1 MTEPN
6 SVKAVLEQ
14 LAEAERQRAEP
25 NLSSK
30 QRRARTV
37 SRLAAVQALYQME
50 LAGEGVETVI
60 TEFSNFRFDADIEGE
75 ALAEA
80 DEAYFADIVRG
91 VIESQRD
98 IDTAI
103 KARLA
108 SNWKLERLD
117 ATLRALLRSGA
128 WELIKHP
135 ETPREVVIDEYVE
148 LAKAF
153 FDDAE
158 ARFVNAALD
167 GVAKDTRKY
176 CRRSTS
182 RASSRRS
189 SGCSSLLP
197 ILNGAGGWPTMWRRS
212 RLARVMNSS

>member
-14 LAEAERQRAEP
+14 
-25 NLSSK
+25 
-30 QRRARTV
+30 
-37 SRLAAVQALYQME
+37 
-50 LAGEGVETVI
+50 
-60 TEFSNFRFDADIEGE
+60 
-75 ALAEA
+75 LAEA

-108 SNWKLERLD
+108 SNWKLERID

-153 FDDAE
+153 FDDSE

-167 GVAKDTRKY
+167 GVSRDTRK
-176 CRRSTS
+176 
-182 RASSRRS
+182 
-189 SGCSSLLP
+189 
-197 ILNGAGGWPTMWRRS
+197 
-212 RLARVMNSS
+212 